1 MELGDPSGMGHRPA
15 RVGAL
20 ALGACGGA
28 VGEAVKLL
36 LGDLAEAGAV
46 YERLA
51 GLATPVEFDV
61 LDGMAEAGACEALV
75 LGVCAGEELEE
86 PLAELLPNVAE
97 GSQVY
102 AVVACESREPEEALP
117 ALSAFEKWCSEQGFI
132 WQGVLVVADAAR
144 LPLVWGKPRMGRA
157 RRPVSEAMD
166 ELLLAIR
173 CGAEVGVFSAVP
185 RVPSWRRHAN

>member
-1 MELGDPSGMGHRPA
+1 MELGSLNNMGHRPA

-28 VGEAVKLL
+28 VGEAVGLL

-51 GLATPVEFDV
+51 GLATPVEFEV
-61 LDGMAEAGACEALV
+61 LGGAAEAGACEALV
-75 LGVCAGEELEE
+75 LGVCAGEELEK
-86 PLAELLPNVAE
+86 PLAGLLPNVAE
-97 GSQVY
+97 GSQIY
-102 AVVACESREPEEALP
+102 AVVACESREPEETLP
-117 ALSAFEKWCSEQGFI
+117 ALSALEKWCSEQGFI
-132 WQGVLVVADAAR
+132 WQGALVVADAAR

-157 RRPVSEAMD
+157 RRPVSETMD

-173 CGAEVGVFSAVP
+173 CGAEVGVGTAKP
-185 RVPSWRRHAN
+185 RVPFWR

>member
-1 MELGDPSGMGHRPA
+1 MELGSLSNMGHRPA

-20 ALGACGGA
+20 ALGACDGA
-28 VGEAVKLL
+28 ASEAVRLL

-51 GLATPVEFDV
+51 GLATPVEFEM
-61 LDGMAEAGACEALV
+61 LGGAAEAGACEALV
-75 LGVCAGEELEE
+75 LGVCAGEELESA
-86 PLAELLPNVAE
+86 LAGLLPNVAE

-117 ALSAFEKWCSEQGFI
+117 ALRTLEKWCSEQGLI
-132 WQGVLVVADAAR
+132 WQGALVVADAAR

-157 RRPVSEAMD
+157 RRPVSETMD

-173 CGAEVGVFSAVP
+173 CGAEVGVGTAKP
-185 RVPSWRRHAN
+185 RVPFWR